1 MKTFPLGE
9 LCTVTIGRTPPR
21 ADERYWGPGAPWVS
35 IADMAQGALIT
46 TTKEQITEA
55 GAAKGK
61 QVAPGTVLMS
71 FKLSIGKV
79 AIAGMPLYTNEAI
92 AALAIKDPSRLDER
106 FLLRALEAMNLAQ
119 SANRAAMGATLNTG
133 KLNAIQ
139 VPVPAFDEQRRIAAI
154 LDHADALRAKRRQ
167 VLAHLDSLTQS
178 VFHQMFTDG
187 AERRVP
193 ASEVMPSM
201 RNGVSPATA
210 GRVDATVLTLSA
222 ITRGGFDPKA
232 ATVRQFVAEPG
243 IDKRVTA
250 KDFLMC
256 RGNGNKS
263 LVGVGIHS
271 PVDRPDLVFPDT
283 VIAGRVDQA
292 KIAMPYLETAW
303 KQRAVRQQIEAIART
318 TNGTFKVNQQT
329 LAGVELELPP
339 MERQLA
345 FAEKAERVHAQR
357 AKTASALNE
366 LDRLF
371 ASLQSRA
378 FSRQL

>member
-1 MKTFPLGE
+1 MP
-9 LCTVTIGRTPPR
+9 
-21 ADERYWGPGAPWVS
+21 
-35 IADMAQGALIT
+35 
-46 TTKEQITEA
+46 
-55 GAAKGK
+55 
-61 QVAPGTVLMS
+61 PGTVVLVTRTS
-71 FKLSIGKV
+71 VGKV
-79 AIAGMPLYTNEAI
+79 GVLRDSTAFSQDITAILPGKL
-92 AALAIKDPSRLDER
+92 LDPVYLTH
-106 FLLRALEAMNLAQ
+106 FLRARAGQLASQ
-119 SANRAAMGATLNTG
+119 ARGATIKGVTREAVATLD
-133 KLNAIQ
+133 
-139 VPVPAFDEQRRIAAI
+139 VPLPPTDEQRRIAAI

-167 VLAHLDSLTQS
+167 VLSYLDSLAQS
-178 VFHQMFTDG
+178 VFDQMFADG
-187 AERRVP
+187 AERLVP

-210 GRVDATVLTLSA
+210 GQVDATVLTLSA

-263 LVGVGIHS
+263 LVGVGVHS

-329 LAGVELELPP
+329 LAGVELKLPP

-345 FAEKAERVHAQR
+345 FAEKTERVHAQR

-366 LDRLF
+366 LERLF
-371 ASLQSRA
+371 ASLQARA
-378 FSRQL
+378 FSGQL